1 MGTCSMGTRL
11 AILVLCCCALTS
23 GKQQGVGDTC
33 NKDAGAECSDDKG
46 KPSDKYT
53 DKVELVR
60 QQFEAFPTPEFT
72 QQDLE
77 RELDWYKKF
86 SNGTGSIEDSRVEEH
101 VTLDMIS
108 HFLFKGI
115 APFHSGFRVL
125 VVGGGTGHS
134 ILYLAEQLR
143 ETDAEIVYLDFS
155 SAAMKIAQKRAEI
168 RGLNNIQWYH
178 KSIEDIPSL
187 ELGKFDFIECWG
199 VLTHLTEPLKGLII
213 LQNLLTETGGMS
225 LMLYSKYARTGVY
238 QMQELMRLVNKFAK
252 TMPEEIENTRKI
264 LKILP
269 KTNWYKRSELDQLEA
284 YGEYRYGS
292 RSHDIAQAYSD
303 TEIYDIFLTKLDTPY
318 SIPEVYQLVEN
329 ASMNF
334 VEYSAW
340 GTRIA
345 LKVENYVKD
354 EELLSMILKKS
365 KIKQEAIAELI
376 IGYLSRYEFHISNNK
391 EAEATFDNLE
401 NVPFM
406 YGNTKKLKRRLE
418 ESWKFSEKESYIFE
432 ENIRSTLFN
441 EGSRIKMKLKW
452 PMNKYAQMFL
462 KEVMNN
468 KNESIG
474 EILAKASTVFN
485 EPKDFLLEEFRTI
498 YTAAK
503 SSEQM
508 LLRHKNVPE
517 FEKTQNNILYELYR
531 EKEEE

>member
-11 AILVLCCCALTS
+11 AILVLCCCALTR

-72 QQDLE
+72 QEDLE

-86 SNGTGSIEDSRVEEH
+86 SNGSIEDSRVEEH

-143 ETDAEIVYLDFS
+143 DTDAKIVYLDFS

-168 RGLNNIQWYH
+168 RGLNNIQCYH
-178 KSIEDIPSL
+178 KSMEDIPNM

-199 VLTHLTEPLKGLII
+199 VLTHLLEPLEGLKI
-213 LQNLLTETGGMS
+213 LKNSLTETGGMS

-252 TMPEEIENTRKI
+252 TMAEEIDNTRKI

-269 KTNWYKRSELDQLEA
+269 KTNWYKRAEVDQLEA
-284 YGEYRYGS
+284 YGEYRFGS
-292 RSHDIAQAYSD
+292 RNHVISEAYSD
-303 TEIYDIFLTKLDTPY
+303 TEIYDMFLTKLDTPY
-318 SIPEVYQLVEN
+318 SIPDVYQLVEN

-334 VEYSAW
+334 VEYSSW
-340 GTRIA
+340 NTRTA

-354 EELLSMILKKS
+354 EELLILIQKKS
-365 KIKQEAIAELI
+365 KIKQEAITELI
-376 IGYLSRYEFHISNNK
+376 IGYLTRYEFYISNLK
-391 EAEATFDNLE
+391 DAEADFDDLE
-401 NVPFM
+401 NVPYM
-406 YGNTKKLKRRLE
+406 YGNTKKLRRRLE
-418 ESWKFSEKESYIFE
+418 EAWRFSEKEDYTFE
-432 ENIRSTLFN
+432 ENIRSTLFS

-452 PMNKYAQMFL
+452 PMNKYARMFL
-462 KEVMNN
+462 EEVM
-468 KNESIG
+468 KNENKSTG
-474 EILAKASTVFN
+474 EILAVAKNTFN
-485 EPKDFLLEEFRTI
+485 ESKDFLLEEFKKI

-503 SSEQM
+503 SSGQM

-517 FEKTQNNILYELYR
+517 FAKTKGIVLHEIYR
-531 EKEEE
+531 EQDQE